1 MSEVPTVGE
10 DIVYVVAA
18 PPETLPPGLVM
29 RVASLLGKAAY
40 DTRLLLAG
48 KIPRVIACL
57 PDIVTADSMAQS
69 MRDAGL
75 TAFIC
80 RDSELR
86 NCPARFVAHTV
97 KSGERGVTFL
107 DKVGGEAFVEASEA
121 FLIIRGR
128 VQSSVREKVQTT
140 KIKLNVP
147 MTLLTGGIPIMR
159 RVSRTAN
166 GELIRADDFVRI
178 YDGKS
183 SDPRVEMLQNHMD
196 YAFLGPDLTPST
208 PVNFRLVVTKL
219 REWFPQASYDERLM
233 RSFKTDVPVAGPE
246 EALEI
251 NCKLISLCY
260 LAAG

>member
-1 MSEVPTVGE
+1 
-10 DIVYVVAA
+10 
-18 PPETLPPGLVM
+18 
-29 RVASLLGKAAY
+29 
-40 DTRLLLAG
+40 
-48 KIPRVIACL
+48 
-57 PDIVTADSMAQS
+57 
-69 MRDAGL
+69 
-75 TAFIC
+75 
-80 RDSELR
+80 
-86 NCPARFVAHTV
+86 
-97 KSGERGVTFL
+97 
-107 DKVGGEAFVEASEA
+107 
-121 FLIIRGR
+121 
-128 VQSSVREKVQTT
+128 
-140 KIKLNVP
+140 